1 MITYRI
7 RNMKFP
13 VKKPCSNAGAYMYD
27 AVCLPESLWVTSHD
41 SLLHSC
47 VMNITAEE
55 SLG

>member
-1 MITYRI
+1 MITDRI

-13 VKKPCSNAGAYMYD
+13 VKKLCSNAGAYMYD
-27 AVCLPESLWVTSHD
+27 TGCLPESLWVTSHD

>member
-1 MITYRI
+1 
-7 RNMKFP
+7 MKFP